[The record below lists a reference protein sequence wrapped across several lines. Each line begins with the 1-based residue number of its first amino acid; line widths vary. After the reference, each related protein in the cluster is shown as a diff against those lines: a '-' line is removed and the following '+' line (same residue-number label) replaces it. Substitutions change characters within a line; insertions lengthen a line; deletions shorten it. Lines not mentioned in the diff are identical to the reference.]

1 MSTFRLDQLRLA
13 SVPYGLRLVFALV
26 LAVSLIF
33 TLNTAQPLNVT
44 FEHDAGIASFQ
55 HQMAH
60 ASVDQKIHAASD
72 TDQDQ
77 DGTSGAVH
85 IHAHCGCHTTYAF
98 QSAEVSPDTPNVS
111 GPRFALTASPLASR
125 DPPPL
130 PEPPRA

>member
-13 SVPYGLRLVFALV
+13 SAPYGLRLVFALI

-55 HQMAH
+55 HQVA
-60 ASVDQKIHAASD
+60 HAASD

-98 QSAEVSPDTPNVS
+98 QSAEISPDTPNVS
-111 GPRFALTASPLASR
+111 GLRFALTASPLASR